1 MITVLLVED
10 QQEILNHLES
20 LIKTTFNDIQV
31 LKAQSLEEAKIIIES
46 GVAEIFIIDFGL
58 PDGDGLDLVKLIR
71 EYYSRQQPIIIQTT
85 RDDQTYQLDIYK
97 SYGNIVYLTKET
109 VFKELIEHIANAKE
123 DVKDQLN
130 SRLMIPG
137 KTISEALDK
146 REICFIS
153 KLPNCNNLEVTS
165 YDVKT
170 EDFKYKEI
178 VEMSLSRFL
187 KLYNQ
192 SNLFIRCHR
201 SYVIN
206 KKMVEKILRTESKIL
221 LKYKNV
227 KIELGESY
235 KKDVFKMMKGV
246 F

>member
-1 MITVLLVED
+1 MLVED
-10 QQEILNHLES
+10 EEQILNHLEE
-20 LIKTTFNDIQV
+20 LIKTSFNDVQV
-31 LKAQSLEEAKIIIES
+31 LKAQSLQEAKVIIES
-46 GVAEIFIIDFGL
+46 GVAEVFIIDFYL
-58 PDGDGLDLVKLIR
+58 PDGDGVDLVKLIR
-71 EYYSRQQPIIIQTT
+71 NYYSRQQPIIIQTT

-97 SYGNIVYLTKET
+97 QYGNIVYLTKET
-109 VFKELIEHIANAKE
+109 VFNELVEHVANARE
-123 DVKDQLN
+123 DVRDQLN
-130 SRLMIPG
+130 NRLMIPG
-137 KTISEALDK
+137 KTIFEALDK

-165 YDVKT
+165 YDAKT

-178 VEMSLSRFL
+178 IEMSLSRFL
-187 KLYNQ
+187 ELYNQ
-192 SNLFIRCHR
+192 SNSFIRCHR

-235 KKDVFKMMKGV
+235 KKDILNSMKGV

>member
-1 MITVLLVED
+1 MVTVLLVED
-10 QQEILNHLES
+10 EEQILNHLET

-31 LKAQSLEEAKIIIES
+31 LKAQSLQEAKTIIER
-46 GVAEIFIIDFGL
+46 GGAEIFIIDFGL
-58 PDGDGLDLVKLIR
+58 PDGDGLDLIKLIR
-71 EYYSRQQPIIIQTT
+71 TYYSRQQPIIVQTT
-85 RDDQTYQLDIYK
+85 RDDKTYQLDIYK
-97 SYGNIVYLTKET
+97 QYGNIVYLTKET
-109 VFKELIEHIANAKE
+109 VFKELVEHVANARE

-130 SRLMIPG
+130 NRLMIPG
-137 KTISEALDK
+137 KAISEALDK

-165 YDVKT
+165 YDAKT

-178 VEMSLSRFL
+178 IEMSLSRFL
-187 KLYNQ
+187 ELYNQ
-192 SNLFIRCHR
+192 SNSFIRCHR

-235 KKDVFKMMKGV
+235 KKDILKEMKGV

>member
-1 MITVLLVED
+1 MVTVLLVED
-10 QQEILNHLES
+10 EEQILNHLEG
-20 LIKTTFNDIQV
+20 LIKTNFNDIQV
-31 LKAQSLEEAKIIIES
+31 LKAKSLQEAKVIIES
-46 GVAEIFIIDFGL
+46 GVAEIFVIDFRL
-58 PDGDGLDLVKLIR
+58 PDGDGLDLIKLIR
-71 EYYSRQQPIIIQTT
+71 NYYSRQQPIIIQTT
-85 RDDQTYQLDIYK
+85 IDDQTYQLDIYK
-97 SYGNIVYLTKET
+97 QYGNIVYLTKET
-109 VFKELIEHIANAKE
+109 VFKELVEHIANARE

-130 SRLMIPG
+130 NRLMIPG
-137 KTISEALDK
+137 KAISEALDK

-165 YDVKT
+165 YDAKT

-187 KLYNQ
+187 ELYNQ
-192 SNLFIRCHR
+192 TNSFIRCHR

-206 KKMVEKILRTESKIL
+206 KKMVEKILRTENKIL

-235 KKDVFKMMKGV
+235 KKDILKAMKGV

>member
-1 MITVLLVED
+1 MVTVLLVED
-10 QQEILNHLES
+10 EEQILNHLEA
-20 LIKTTFNDIQV
+20 LIKATFNDIQV
-31 LKAQSLEEAKIIIES
+31 LKAQSLREAKVIIER
-46 GVAEIFIIDFGL
+46 GDAEIFIIDFGL
-58 PDGDGLDLVKLIR
+58 PDGDGLDLIKLIR
-71 EYYSRQQPIIIQTT
+71 THYSRQQPIIVQTT

-97 SYGNIVYLTKET
+97 QYGNIVYLTKET
-109 VFKELIEHIANAKE
+109 VFKELVEHVANARE

-130 SRLMIPG
+130 NRLMIPG
-137 KTISEALDK
+137 KAISEALDK

-165 YDVKT
+165 YDAKT

-178 VEMSLSRFL
+178 VEMSLNRFL
-187 KLYNQ
+187 ELYNQ
-192 SNLFIRCHR
+192 SNHFIRCHR

-221 LKYKNV
+221 LKHKNV
-227 KIELGESY
+227 KIDLGESY
-235 KKDVFKMMKGV
+235 KKDILKEMKGV

>member
-1 MITVLLVED
+1 MVTVLLVED
-10 QQEILNHLES
+10 EKQILNHLEALVKAS
-20 LIKTTFNDIQV
+20 FIDMQI
-31 LKAQSLEEAKIIIES
+31 LKAQTFQEAKVIIES
-46 GVAEIFIIDFGL
+46 GIAEIFVIDFGL
-58 PDGDGLDLVKLIR
+58 PDGDGLDLIKLIR
-71 EYYSRQQPIIIQTT
+71 THYSRQQPIIIQTK
-85 RDDQTYQLDIYK
+85 RDDKAYQLDIYK
-97 SYGNIVYLTKET
+97 QYGNIVYLTRDT
-109 VFKELIEHIANAKE
+109 VFKELVEHIANARE

-130 SRLMIPG
+130 NRLMIPG
-137 KTISEALDK
+137 KTIFEALDK

-178 VEMSLSRFL
+178 VEMSLSKFL
-187 KLYNQ
+187 ELYNE
-192 SNLFIRCHR
+192 SNTFIRCHR

-221 LKYKNV
+221 LRYKNV

-235 KKDVFKMMKGV
+235 KKDILQSMKGV

>member
-1 MITVLLVED
+1 VVTVLLVED
-10 QQEILNHLES
+10 EEQILNHLEE
-20 LIKTTFNDIQV
+20 LIKTSFNDVQV
-31 LKAQSLEEAKIIIES
+31 LKAQSLQEAKVIIES
-46 GVAEIFIIDFGL
+46 GVAEVFIIDFYL
-58 PDGDGLDLVKLIR
+58 PDGDGVDLVKLIR
-71 EYYSRQQPIIIQTT
+71 NYYSRQQPIIIQTT

-97 SYGNIVYLTKET
+97 QYGNIVYLTKET
-109 VFKELIEHIANAKE
+109 VFNELVEHVANARE
-123 DVKDQLN
+123 DVRDQLN
-130 SRLMIPG
+130 NRLMIPG
-137 KTISEALDK
+137 KTIFEALDK

-165 YDVKT
+165 YDAKT

-178 VEMSLSRFL
+178 IEMSLSRFL
-187 KLYNQ
+187 ELYNQ
-192 SNLFIRCHR
+192 SNSFIRCHR

-235 KKDVFKMMKGV
+235 KKDILNSMKGV